1 MTINTIVKEIR
12 RRIIYLQNEKDKLCT
27 LEIPLPKWQQK
38 EYEIKQELYILKN
51 MLHEYNK
58 SITK

>member
-1 MTINTIVKEIR
+1 MKINTIAKEIE
-12 RRIIYLQNEKDKLCT
+12 RRINYLQDKKDKLCT
-27 LEIPLPKWQQK
+27 LEIPFSKRQQK

>member
-27 LEIPLPKWQQK
+27 LVIPLPKWQRK